1 MASAYRWLEVFPMS
15 KSQKITVDQLAAA
28 TATAVHRAVKD
39 QESRPQGATDL
50 TPITGFLPPND

>member
-1 MASAYRWLEVFPMS
+1 MS

-28 TATAVHRAVKD
+28 TATAVDRAVKD
-39 QESRPQGATDL
+39 QENRPQGAAEL